1 MTIEVQRLIDQ
12 FKRLELHAARGGRE
26 VRRVLMDAIDP
37 RARSELTADAMLAS
51 LQAEIAALL
60 PALPP
65 YAPPFRS
72 MNDLLV
78 GLELS
83 IQAGM
88 DAGQAFTFL
97 KDAAG
102 QRISANPQE
111 VAERAAHSLLEYL
124 PARASLYTH
133 TLSETVLNVIQMLNR
148 MGRVEQV
155 FVTESRPNQDG
166 RLTAQ
171 RLANEGVRVFLT
183 VDAAMPSVISKADLM
198 LTGAEAIGAQGQ
210 VVGKVGAFP
219 AAVFC
224 RLYGKPVYVVADSN
238 KLFPLSLD
246 RLPFTPINAVDLYP
260 DCDGTGWLPY
270 GSYFDVT
277 PGEYIHRYVT
287 ESGVLT
293 IEQISRQAQ
302 SIPVSPWLKAKF
314 EL

>member
-1 MTIEVQRLIDQ
+1 MASEVQRLVDQ
-12 FKRLELHAARGGRE
+12 FTRLELHAARGGRE

-51 LQAEIAALL
+51 LQAEIATLL

-78 GLELS
+78 GLEHS
-83 IQAGM
+83 IQAGV
-88 DAGQAFTFL
+88 DASQAFALL
-97 KDAAG
+97 KEAAEH
-102 QRISANPQE
+102 QISANPQE

-124 PARASLYTH
+124 PARASFYTH

-148 MGRVEQV
+148 MGRIEQV
-155 FVTESRPNQDG
+155 FVTESRPNLDG
-166 RLTAQ
+166 RLTAE
-171 RLANEGVRVFLT
+171 RLANESVRVFLT

-198 LTGAEAIGAQGQ
+198 LTGAEAIDAQGQ

-224 RLYGKPVYVVADSN
+224 RMYGKPVYVVADSN

-246 RLPFTPINAVDLYP
+246 RLPFTPLSKDDLHP
-260 DCDGTGWLPY
+260 ECDWTGWLPY

-277 PGEYIHRYVT
+277 PGEYIHRYVN
-287 ESGVLT
+287 ESGALT
-293 IEQISRQAQ
+293 IEQISQLAE

-314 EL
+314 GL